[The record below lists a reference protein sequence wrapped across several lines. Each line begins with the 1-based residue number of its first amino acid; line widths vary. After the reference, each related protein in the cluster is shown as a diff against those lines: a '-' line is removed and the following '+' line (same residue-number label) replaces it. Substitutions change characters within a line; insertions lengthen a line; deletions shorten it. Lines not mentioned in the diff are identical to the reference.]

1 MSGATTYDQFTNT
14 CLELF
19 DTVPV
24 LNPIIGS
31 NVQEVFPSTSLD
43 EGSLE
48 FEYETDRNIFV
59 DLRDTHLLLKLK
71 LQKSAIPGT
80 VEDNVETKVDVFPVN
95 NFLHSLFS
103 NCEVYLNNQ
112 QVYNSNGLYSHKAFI
127 SNEFNAAHPEYTGI
141 LQCHGYQYESDPTDL
156 DSFGHFGHRKEQL
169 AQDPW
174 TLYGKLSIDA
184 FTCEKLMLPRTKIC
198 IKLIRSRPNFHL
210 ICDKPVPSN
219 AVKITHASL
228 FTRRVA
234 VHGDMQRMIESQLF
248 RQPARYHFNELE
260 SRTFII
266 PDGQNQFI
274 QENVFNNAPIRRLVV
289 AMNTNA
295 AFSGSFAENPFHYQK
310 FGLREI
316 RVIRGNQ
323 PIVYM
328 STVQN
333 SQAYVTTMKAMKYND
348 ETPTLPFDD
357 YDNHYILV
365 FDLTSLQD
373 AADQIHYPEIIGGS
387 LRLEMYFDES
397 LEKAVEV
404 IVLGERLST
413 IYIDRA
419 GSVVKNA

>member
-1 MSGATTYDQFTNT
+1 MNKATQQVSNT

-43 EGSLE
+43 ESSLE
-48 FEYETDRNIFV
+48 FEYETDRNIFL
-59 DLRDTHLLLKLK
+59 DLRDTNLLLKVRMPE
-71 LQKSAIPGT
+71 SAIT
-80 VEDNVETKVDVFPVN
+80 IKKETDGEEVLDVYPVN
-95 NFLHSLFS
+95 NFMHSLFS

-112 QVYNSNGLYSHKAFI
+112 QVYNSNGLYPHKAFI
-127 SNEFNAAHPEYTGI
+127 SNEFSSTHVENLGM
-141 LQCHGYQYESDPTDL
+141 LQCHGFEFEAKPGDTTSAAFTKRQAALKTGS
-156 DSFGHFGHRKEQL
+156 
-169 AQDPW
+169 W

-184 FTCEKLMLPRTKIC
+184 FTCEKLLLPKTRVR

-210 ICDKPVPSN
+210 ICDKAVPSG
-219 AVKITHASL
+219 AIKISHASL
-228 FTRRVA
+228 FTRRVS
-234 VHGDMQRMIESQLF
+234 VQEDYLRVLENQLT
-248 RQPARYHFNELE
+248 RQPARYHFNELDA
-260 SRTFII
+260 RQFIVS
-266 PDGQNQFI
+266 DGQNQFI

-289 AMNTNA
+289 AMNTNS
-295 AFSGSFAENPFHYQK
+295 AFTGSFAENPFHYQK

-328 STVQN
+328 STVEN
-333 SQAYVTTMKAMKYND
+333 AQAYVTTMKAMKFND
-348 ETPTLPFDD
+348 ETPGLPLVHF
-357 YDNHYILV
+357 NEHFILV

-373 AADQIHYPEIIGGS
+373 AGDQIFYPEIIGGS
-387 LRLEMYFDES
+387 LRLEMYFENA
-397 LEKAVEV
+397 LEKPIE
-404 IVLGERLST
+404 IMVLGERLST